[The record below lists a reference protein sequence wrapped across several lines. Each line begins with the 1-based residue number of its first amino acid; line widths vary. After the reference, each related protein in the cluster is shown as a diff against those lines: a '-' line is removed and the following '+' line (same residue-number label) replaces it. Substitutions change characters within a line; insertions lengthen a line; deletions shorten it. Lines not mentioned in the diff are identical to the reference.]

1 MPLPSIVILLG
12 TYVAWAGGALFF
24 VLSEMRRRR
33 RGEGE
38 WGAVEWTLMTLIGG
52 AFCLPFF
59 FSRSR
64 AAGLPR
70 GIQLAIAVML
80 FSLTVRLWLSAAF
93 RVPAL

>member
-1 MPLPSIVILLG
+1 MPTASAVILLG
-12 TYVAWAGGALFF
+12 TYAAWAGGALFF
-24 VLSEMRRRR
+24 VLVELGRRHRS
-33 RGEGE
+33 EGE
-38 WGAVEWTLMTLIGG
+38 WGALEWTLATLMGG
-52 AFCLPFF
+52 ALCLPFF

-64 AAGLPR
+64 ADGLPK